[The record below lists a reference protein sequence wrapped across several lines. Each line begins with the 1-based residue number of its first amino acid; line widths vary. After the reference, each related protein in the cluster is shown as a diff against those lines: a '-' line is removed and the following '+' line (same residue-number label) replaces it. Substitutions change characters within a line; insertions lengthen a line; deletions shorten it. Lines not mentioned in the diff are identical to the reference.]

1 MAGATILVLNGP
13 NLNLLG
19 VREPQTYGRET
30 LADIEESCLERAA
43 ALDLAVD
50 FRQSNHEGQLID
62 WIQEARESADA
73 IIINAGAYTHT
84 SIAILDALRAA
95 ELPVVEVHLSNIFSR
110 QPFRHHSYISSVA
123 KSVICGVGG
132 LGYVLALEAIAY
144 LLETEAE
151 SGS

>member
-1 MAGATILVLNGP
+1 MASATILVLNGP

-50 FRQSNHEGQLID
+50 FRQSNHEGQLVD
-62 WIQEARESADA
+62 WIQEARESADG

-84 SIAILDALRAA
+84 SIAILDALRAC
-95 ELPVVEVHLSNIFSR
+95 ELPIVEVHLSNIFGR
-110 QPFRHHSYISSVA
+110 EPYRHHSYISAVA
-123 KSVICGVGG
+123 RGMICGFGAQS
-132 LGYVLALEAIAY
+132 YVLALDAIAY
-144 LLETEAE
+144 LLESAARSE
-151 SGS
+151 